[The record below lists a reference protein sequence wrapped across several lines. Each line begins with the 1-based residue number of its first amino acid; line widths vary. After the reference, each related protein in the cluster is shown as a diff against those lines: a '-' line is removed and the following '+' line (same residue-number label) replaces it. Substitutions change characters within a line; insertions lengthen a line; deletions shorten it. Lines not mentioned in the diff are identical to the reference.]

1 MIEVDDIY
9 KTYQIGNE
17 TIEAVKGVSLSA
29 KPGELI
35 AVMGHSG
42 SGKSTLLSMIG
53 GLTRP
58 TKGTVRLD
66 GEDIWAL
73 DDKAR
78 SRVRN
83 QKIGFMFQFAS
94 LIPTLNSLDNV
105 VLPGMF
111 RPHGISA
118 DDYQRALELL
128 ELVGLPDKVASY
140 PNELS
145 GGQQRRVAIARSL
158 MNTPPVL
165 LADEPTGDLDED
177 TEAEVLRLL
186 VDVVRRR
193 GTVLI
198 MVTHNPGIPPL
209 ADRVLRMKN
218 GVLLQ

>member
-1 MIEVDDIY
+1 MIEVYDIC
-9 KTYQIGNE
+9 KTYQVGNE

-29 KPGELI
+29 EPGELI

-42 SGKSTLLSMIG
+42 CGKSTLLSMIG

-58 TKGTVRLD
+58 TKGTVRLA

-118 DDYQRALELL
+118 DDYQRALDLL

-158 MNTPPVL
+158 MNAPPVL

-186 VDVVRRR
+186 VDVVHSR

-198 MVTHNPGIPPL
+198 MVTHNPGIPAL

-218 GVLLQ
+218 GVLQ